1 MSKYENAMYYIFMTL
16 GYVTVSFGAFMF
28 NMVFGMFLTGFLLIA
43 TAITLKESKNEKDL
57 IQPKTMYV
65 GENLPLEI
73 PPMPRDVYERQ
84 TGKPTKP
91 AKD

>member
-28 NMVFGMFLTGFLLIA
+28 NVVFGMFLTGFLLIA

-73 PPMPRDVYERQ
+73 TPMPRDVHERQ